1 MRGALVI
8 VLAVASVAGLGGSP
22 RVAGSSV
29 TPPRT
34 QIEFVLGLR
43 LEEHALQRYVDRMGE
58 PLSAAEV
65 GARFGPPLRG
75 VRAVTRD
82 LESHGISVA
91 RTFPQRTDIV
101 ASASAAVLERYF
113 GVPFRRY
120 TTPDGRPYDAP
131 AHQPVVPRRL
141 ARWVSGVIGL
151 DTRPLNVPHEFWNL
165 RPVDAAAAYGLAPL
179 HRSGLTGRGAT
190 IAVLSFQE
198 FSKSDL
204 DLFEHGSTFDVKG
217 LGPPP
222 RVVRIG
228 SGAVSE
234 RGTEEANLDVQVIRG
249 TAPGATIV
257 VYEAP
262 NNAAGELALLDR
274 FAAGSTA
281 IGSYSWGLCDVPDN
295 FRTARDYRA
304 YRSAINKALAVAA
317 ARGKTLFVSS
327 GDSGAYTCQRQDFS
341 DHRRTVSLPADSPYV
356 VAVGGT
362 VLATSRQGAYLGESA
377 WVDTLAYAGTGGGIS
392 PLDAK
397 PPWQRGVVPGPRR
410 GVPDVAASA
419 SPTSGWIVYQD
430 GRRIAAG
437 GTSASAPFWAA
448 SMLIAQQY
456 ATTRGVRTRC
466 FLAPLLYRLA
476 GTPAFHDVTVGG
488 NRYYA
493 AQRGWDYATGLGSP
507 DVARLAAELVRYLG
521 SHPGDCTR

>member
-1 MRGALVI
+1 MRRALVLVLLVGAL
-8 VLAVASVAGLGGSP
+8 AGLGGSS
-22 RVAGSSV
+22 RAADSSV

-34 QIEFVLGLR
+34 QIAFVLDLR
-43 LEEHALQRYVDRMGE
+43 VRELALQRYVDRVGE
-58 PLSAAEV
+58 PLSAAAV

-75 VRAVTRD
+75 VRAVRSD
-82 LESHGISVA
+82 LEAHGITDV

-113 GVPFRRY
+113 GVRFRRFV
-120 TTPDGRPYDAP
+120 TADGRPYDAP
-131 AHQPVVPRRL
+131 TRRPVVPPRL

-151 DTRPLNVPHEFWNL
+151 DTRPLNVAHEFWNL
-165 RPVDAAAAYGLAPL
+165 RPVDASTAYGLAPL
-179 HRSGLTGRGAT
+179 HRSGLTGSGAT
-190 IAVLSFQE
+190 IAVLSFQD

-204 DLFEHGSTFDVKG
+204 DLFERHSTFDVKS
-217 LGPPP
+217 LGPSP
-222 RVVRIG
+222 RVVQI
-228 SGAVSE
+228 SGGAAGE

-249 TAPGATIV
+249 AAPGASIV

-262 NNAAGELALLDR
+262 NTAAGELALLDR

-281 IGSYSWGLCDVPDN
+281 IGSYSWGMCDVADN
-295 FRTARDYRA
+295 FPSAHVYRA
-304 YRSAINKALAVAA
+304 YRAALGRALAVAA
-317 ARGKTLFVSS
+317 ARGHTLFVSS

-341 DHRRTVSLPADSPYV
+341 DHRLTVSLPADSPYV
-356 VAVGGT
+356 VSVGGT
-362 VLATSRQGAYLGESA
+362 VLATSRHGAYLGESA
-377 WVDTLAYAGTGGGIS
+377 WVDPLAYAGTGGGVS

-419 SPTSGWIVYQD
+419 SPTSGWVVYQD
-430 GRRIAAG
+430 GRQTGAG
-437 GTSASAPFWAA
+437 GTSAAAPFWAA

-456 ATTRGVRTRC
+456 ATAKGVRSRC

-476 GTPAFHDVTVGG
+476 GTRAFHDVTVGG
-488 NRYYA
+488 NRYYP

-507 DVARLAAELVRYLG
+507 DVAQLSAELVRYLK
-521 SHPGDCTR
+521 SHPGACTR